1 MASKRPQ
8 DIGIK
13 AIELYFPNSS
23 VSQVALEKFDN
34 VPTGKYSTGLGQ
46 VNMAVVSDREDIVS
60 ISLTAVKNFFEKY
73 DISPNDIGR
82 LEVGTETI
90 IDKSKSV
97 KSFLMELFGQYGNY
111 NIEGVDTMNACYG
124 GTNAVFNA
132 INWIESSS
140 WDGRYA
146 LVVAADIAV
155 YGPGPAR
162 PTGGCAAVVMLIAPN
177 APLVFEPGLRST
189 HMEHVYDFYKPNLN
203 SEYPVVDGQLSNQCY
218 LKALDMCYLGFS
230 QKFKE
235 RIGKP
240 FSLKEAEYY
249 LFHSPYNKLVRKA
262 IARLQFNDFL
272 QHPDDPTYKEVQ
284 IYKHQPRE
292 ESYFNKGL
300 NTAFDK
306 LSVDLYNTKVAPST
320 QLGLELG
327 NCYSASLY
335 VGLLSLIDHV
345 SDDLLGKR
353 IILFS
358 YGSGMTASMFSVVAR
373 GSVEFIKQKQKISK
387 RLSQRNFVDPAEF
400 TKLLGL
406 REKHLNATKFVPEG
420 PLDFFPGTFYLEKI
434 DDKHRRTYKRKV
446 KDNAKL

>member
-1 MASKRPQ
+1 
-8 DIGIK
+8 
-13 AIELYFPNSS
+13 
-23 VSQVALEKFDN
+23 
-34 VPTGKYSTGLGQ
+34 
-46 VNMAVVSDREDIVS
+46 
-60 ISLTAVKNFFEKY
+60 VKNFFERY
-73 DISPNDIGR
+73 EISPNDIGR

-97 KSFLMELFGQYGNY
+97 KTFLMELFVQHGNF

-155 YGPGPAR
+155 YGAGPAR
-162 PTGGCAAVVMLIAPN
+162 PTGGCAAIAMLIGPN

-189 HMEHVYDFYKPNLN
+189 HIEHVYDFYKPNLE
-203 SEYPVVDGQLSNQCY
+203 SEYPVVDGQLSIQCY
-218 LKALDMCYLGFS
+218 LKALDMCYQGFS
-230 QKFKE
+230 SKFKE
-235 RIGKP
+235 RNGKP
-240 FSLKEAEYY
+240 FSQKEAEYFI
-249 LFHSPYNKLVRKA
+249 FHSPYNKLVRKA

-272 QHPDDPTYKEVQ
+272 QNPDDPAYKEVQ
-284 IYKHQPRE
+284 VYKHQPKE

-306 LSVDLYNTKVAPST
+306 LSVDLYQSKVAPT
-320 QLGLELG
+320 TELCLELG

-335 VGLLSLIDHV
+335 VGLLSLIDHL
-345 SDDLLGKR
+345 SDDLVGKR
-353 IILFS
+353 LVLFS
-358 YGSGMTASMFSVVAR
+358 YGSGMAASMFSLVVR

-406 REKHLNATKFVPEG
+406 REKHLLATKFVPEG
-420 PLDFFPGTFYLEKI
+420 PLDFFPGTFYLEKV

>member
-1 MASKRPQ
+1 MSKRPQ

-13 AIELYFPNSS
+13 AVELYFPNTS

-60 ISLTAVKNFFEKY
+60 ISLTVVKNFFEKY
-73 DISPNDIGR
+73 EISPNDIGR
-82 LEVGTETI
+82 LEVGTETL

-97 KSFLMELFGQYGNY
+97 KTFLMELFGQYGNY

-124 GTNAVFNA
+124 GTNAIFNA

-162 PTGGCAAVVMLIAPN
+162 PTGGCAAVAMLIGPN

-218 LKALDMCYLGFS
+218 LKALDMCYQGFS
-230 QKFKE
+230 AKFKE
-235 RIGKP
+235 RHGKP
-240 FSLKEAEYY
+240 FSLKEAEYF

-272 QHPDDPTYKEVQ
+272 QNPDDPTYKDVQ
-284 IYKHQPRE
+284 MYKHQQRE

-320 QLGLELG
+320 LLGLELG

-335 VGLLSLIDHV
+335 VGLLSLLDSV
-345 SDDLLGKR
+345 SDDLVGKR
-353 IILFS
+353 MILFS
-358 YGSGMTASMFSVVAR
+358 YGSGMTASMFSIVVR
-373 GSVEFIKQKQKISK
+373 GSVEFIKQKQKVSK

-406 REKHLNATKFVPEG
+406 REKHLLATKFVPEG
-420 PLDFFPGTFYLEKI
+420 PLEFFPGTFYLEKV